1 MRIILKHF
9 FSLIIL
15 STVFTLSIFF
25 GTDAG
30 ATSSSL
36 MENQVGMA
44 DVELVYGAP
53 KDIRVSIIKVIQ
65 IVLGF
70 LSLIFLILIVLAG
83 FNYMTAAGNEDK
95 VKKSIKQISQ
105 ATIGLIIV
113 ISAWGI
119 SLMVL
124 NIFKAASKGQDF
136 YT

>member
-15 STVFTLSIFF
+15 STVFTLSIFS

-36 MENQVGMA
+36 MKNQVGMA